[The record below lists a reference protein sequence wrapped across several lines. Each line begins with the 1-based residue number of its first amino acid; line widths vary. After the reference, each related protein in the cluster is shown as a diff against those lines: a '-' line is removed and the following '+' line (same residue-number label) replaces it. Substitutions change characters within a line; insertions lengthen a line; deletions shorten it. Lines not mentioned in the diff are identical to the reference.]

1 MHRARAP
8 NLEKLKFRKAGAP
21 LVGKQLQA
29 TATACGGLSAPA
41 TSCRRPYRGPSPT
54 RSQRRRTPPGR
65 PRGRRRPSLTIY
77 DLKVV
82 RSKKRAVFSEHL
94 AERPGRPTRP
104 SWTLGFVAGADE
116 PGGAPVCAEEQ
127 QSVRRPGSRKAQ
139 QELEQQRAD
148 RSRDERATPETKE
161 AALQR
166 DTERGEVALQQHLM
180 SRDKARLWLRRREQD
195 LEQQVAAVA
204 QERGAF
210 AATLAG
216 RGEALAGVSTG
227 MSARRSSAASTA
239 TSGPRRPRRGPRGDA
254 RRASS
259 SGCQRS

>member
-1 MHRARAP
+1 MPASEDAAWEASRTS
-8 NLEKLKFRKAGAP
+8 
-21 LVGKQLQA
+21 QA
-29 TATACGGLSAPA
+29 ELD
-41 TSCRRPYRGPSPT
+41 
-54 RSQRRRTPPGR
+54 
-65 PRGRRRPSLTIY
+65 
-77 DLKVV
+77 DLKAV

-166 DTERGEVALQQHLM
+166 DTERGKVALQQHLM

-239 TSGPRRPRRGPRGDA
+239 TSGMRRPWPRGDA

-259 SGCQRS
+259 SGSQRSGDASRPSLTVDEAKAATRQARQGRAARQTAALEACLERALVAAGVDRR